1 MHVTL
6 ILSQQHGDCEMGD
19 GFRVLKK
26 TSGAANEEQRLAADE
41 FWEPVEHCY
50 Y

>member
-6 ILSQQHGDCEMGD
+6 ILSQQHGDCEMGE
-19 GFRVLKK
+19 
-26 TSGAANEEQRLAADE
+26 TSGAANEEQRRAADE

>member
-6 ILSQQHGDCEMGD
+6 ILSQQHGDCEMGEVS
-19 GFRVLKK
+19 GFCE

-50 Y
+50 